1 MLLINCYKNLGT
13 EKWRYYEVLKDT
25 EKDEVLYHFDVSHCQ
40 AFIANKFLCGGKEDA
55 FDISFFK
62 EYLKKGKH
70 EHTVSLYFLGCC
82 FQEIV
87 DNRLKEY
94 LNLYIPNAE
103 QWYDFRY
110 TWYLTCLYH
119 DTASSV
125 EKENWSPGCP
135 SDLDFYLG
143 NENVEYNVFEHGW
156 GDFQEKP
163 YTYGEKLV
171 KNYFKY
177 RVEYC
182 HSIDHGIIAGF
193 VLYDRLIKNYNNAWK
208 NYSSKNGGTASSK
221 ENFDYNNLKWRKEH
235 LSHFAIV
242 ADAIIAHN
250 IWLSGTD
257 DDKIE
262 LYKQFGLDPLI
273 SHPDNSGKLTLESN
287 PLVFFLDLLDT
298 IEPVKFFAEWSSEEV
313 LDTIDIT
320 KHDNQLVIHVPQSLS
335 GYDAWCT
342 KVKSVKDWLDVDVL
356 TNENDMNEVE
366 ILITVLG
373 LNKVNCRN
381 DTAML

>member
-1 MLLINCYKNLGT
+1 MQLLELYNNLRSD
-13 EKWRYYEVLKDT
+13 KWKYYEALKLQ
-25 EKDEVLYHFDVSHCQ
+25 EKDEVLSHFDVSHCQ
-40 AFIANKFLCGGKEDA
+40 AFITNEFLCGGKEDA

-87 DNRLKEY
+87 DNSLKEH

-125 EKENWSPGCP
+125 EKENWRPGCP

-143 NENVEYNVFEHGW
+143 NENVEYNVFEHDW

-177 RVEYC
+177 RVEHC

-193 VLYDRLIKNYNNAWK
+193 VLYDRLVKNYNKAWT
-208 NYSSKNGGTASSK
+208 NHLVEVRDLASSK
-221 ENFDYNNLKWRKEH
+221 ENFEYNGLIWRKEH
-235 LSHFAIV
+235 ISHFAIV

-250 IWLSGTD
+250 IWLSGT
-257 DDKIE
+257 KAEAIK
-262 LYKQFGLDPLI
+262 LYKHYGLNPLV
-273 SHPDNSGKLTLESN
+273 STHKNNNKLTLKDN
-287 PLVFFLDLLDT
+287 PLVFFLDLFDT
-298 IEPVKFFAEWSSEEV
+298 IEPVKFFSKHSMTSQTALESVEFWKQENQ
-313 LDTIDIT
+313 LTIDMLQNSSI
-320 KHDNQLVIHVPQSLS
+320 LS
-335 GYDAWCT
+335 AWHKT
-342 KVKSVKDWLDVDVL
+342 VKSTKDWLDIGVSL
-356 TNENDMNEVE
+356 QKSNQKNSAGSIT
-366 ILITVLG
+366 ILFQ
-373 LNKVNCRN
+373 
-381 DTAML
+381 DD